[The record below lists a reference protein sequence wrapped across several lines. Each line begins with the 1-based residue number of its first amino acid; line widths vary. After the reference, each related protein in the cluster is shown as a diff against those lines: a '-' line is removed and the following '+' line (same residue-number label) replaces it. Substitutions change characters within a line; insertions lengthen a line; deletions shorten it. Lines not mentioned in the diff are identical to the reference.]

1 MIIFRHRGKEFQ
13 RISLISSSAL
23 SQRGLAQFYFQ
34 IADMYLDDEKKK
46 RVVGEGFEGAIK
58 SDGRFY
64 NIGGLGGI
72 NYKAEF
78 DIDGIEGKVKIS
90 YLICER
96 VNASLN

>member
-13 RISLISSSAL
+13 GVSLISSSVL
-23 SQRGLAQFYFQ
+23 SSRGLAQFYFQ
-34 IADMYLDDEKKK
+34 VADMYIDNEKKK
-46 RVVGEGFEGAIK
+46 RVAGDGFEGAIK